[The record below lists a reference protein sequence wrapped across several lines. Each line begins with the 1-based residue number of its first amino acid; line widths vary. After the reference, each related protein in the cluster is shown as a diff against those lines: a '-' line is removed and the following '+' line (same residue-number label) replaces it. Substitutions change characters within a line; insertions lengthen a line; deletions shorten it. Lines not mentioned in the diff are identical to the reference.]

1 MAKCGFYST
10 QAKDNFDIKPTTAT
24 YCIFITCD
32 YYSSITHLFSNKV
45 DSDHDDKYPHND
57 VVHSLTDGCM
67 EEDTHDPDQYNK
79 AGCTC
84 AFHMTVS
91 TTVTSHSGK

>member
-1 MAKCGFYST
+1 MFLPQCQRPSFTPITK
-10 QAKDNFDIKPTTAT
+10 
-24 YCIFITCD
+24 FITRD
-32 YYSSITHLFSNKV
+32 YYSFITHLFSNKV
-45 DSDHDDKYPHND
+45 DSDHDDKSPHND
-57 VVHSLTDGCM
+57 VVHSLTDGCK

-91 TTVTSHSGK
+91 TTETCQFGK